1 MNNNNEARDERS
13 FMEMV
18 KKLDDK
24 QQDELLRFMKALLDK
39 QCTRDN

>member
-1 MNNNNEARDERS
+1 MNNNNKACDERS

-24 QQDELLRFMKALLDK
+24 QQDELLRFMQALLDE
-39 QCTRDN
+39 QSRAR